1 VTQCMYGIWRRSV
14 AAAATESTPAATR
27 LAAMIQWRCTVCGIA
42 VGAVTAT
49 CLLCGGRVSAESH
62 PHPAP
67 AAQLAAPLSAQPDS
81 PHLPERDGAV
91 VIPGTDK
98 AIVAPPPSVPV
109 HRQRRPVQARM
120 AAPAR
125 GRVGPMGLSAGGSMG
140 H

>member
-1 VTQCMYGIWRRSV
+1 MALVSRSGMASSAT
-14 AAAATESTPAATR
+14 AAQSTRCATR

-42 VGAVTAT
+42 VGAVTVT
-49 CLLCGGRVSAESH
+49 CLFCGGRVSPENH

-67 AAQLAAPLSAQPDS
+67 SAQIAAPLSAQPDS
-81 PHLPERDGAV
+81 PHLPERAGVV
-91 VIPGTDK
+91 VISVTDK
-98 AIVAPPPSVPV
+98 AIVAPPPSGPV
-109 HRQRRPVQARM
+109 LQPLRRPVQARM